1 MKKLFILFLCV
12 IFVFIGCGK
21 SENIENP
28 NFGGKIS
35 LFAYT
40 PDTLNP
46 LSTAYATNA
55 SLFSALLYESLI
67 TVNPDL
73 SISPNLAET
82 WSFSENGMTCTLRL
96 HQNSTFS
103 DGTPVTTEH
112 VKLSLEQAMSNPVNL
127 FYSVSDYVES
137 YSSNSNILNL
147 HLKKPGSGVLAHLNF
162 PIIKSA
168 DTLLGSGLYAVEENK
183 KSCLILSAVS
193 QSKTNI
199 EKININFY
207 PKKEIMVNSFLSSE
221 TDVLVADMSALSK
234 VSSKSNTK
242 SANFVT
248 DNFVYLGFNN
258 NSTILSD
265 EKIRSAIGYLIDKDK
280 LLENIF
286 VGYAEKTNSPF
297 KPNSIYGN
305 LYNGDFNFDKDLAKS
320 FIEESEAESLTFN
333 ILVNSESETKK
344 NIAQYVADT
353 LTQYDMNVSV
363 SSMPFDEYLKAIE
376 EENYTMYVGEVNIPS
391 DQDLTFMFNS
401 SGNNLAFNSSYMD
414 SLLHG
419 FSSAID
425 YNKKLFYAQEIQK
438 ELLKQV
444 PIISLCY
451 RTNVLMTS
459 DDIIAELT
467 PLTNNIYYGINNWI
481 SKKQ

>member
-1 MKKLFILFLCV
+1 MKKLFLLFLCF
-12 IFVFIGCGK
+12 IFIFPGCAK
-21 SENIENP
+21 SESSENP
-28 NFGGKIS
+28 DFGGKIS

-40 PDTLNP
+40 PDRLNP
-46 LSTAYATNA
+46 LETSYVTNA
-55 SLFSALLYESLI
+55 SLLSSLLYESLI

-82 WSFSENGMTCTLRL
+82 WSFSEDGMVCTLRL
-96 HQNSTFS
+96 HQNSKFS

-112 VKLSLEQAMSNPVNL
+112 VKLSLEQAMSNPENL
-127 FYSVSDYVES
+127 YYGISDYVES
-137 YSSNSNILNL
+137 YSSEANILNL
-147 HLKKPGSGVLAHLNF
+147 NLKKPGSGVLVYLNF
-162 PIIKSA
+162 PIIKSS
-168 DTLLGSGLYAVEENK
+168 DTLLGSGLYVVEDNT
-183 KSCLILSAVS
+183 KSGLILSAVS
-193 QSKTNI
+193 QKRTNI
-199 EKININFY
+199 EKINVNFY
-207 PKKEIMVNSFLSSE
+207 PKKEMMINSFLSSE
-221 TDVLVADMSALSK
+221 TDILSADMSALSK
-234 VSSKSNTK
+234 VSSKASTN
-242 SANFVT
+242 SLSFVT
-248 DNFVYLGFNN
+248 DSFVYLGFNN
-258 NSTILSD
+258 NSTILPD

-280 LLENIF
+280 LIENIF

-320 FIEESEAESLTFN
+320 FIEQSEAENLTFN

-344 NIAQYVADT
+344 NIAKYVADS
-353 LTQYDMNVSV
+353 LNQYDMNVSV

-401 SGNNLAFNSSYMD
+401 SGNNLSFNSSYVD
-414 SLLHG
+414 SLLNG
-419 FSSAID
+419 YSSATD
-425 YNKKLFYAQEIQK
+425 NNKRLFYAKEIQK

-459 DDIIAELT
+459 DDIKAELT
-467 PLTNNIYYGINNWI
+467 PLTNNIYYGINNWTI
-481 SKKQ
+481 KK